1 MLKIGEFSK
10 LSRISIRMLRHY
22 DEAGIL
28 KPQSVDSVT
37 GYRFYGEQQLLHACK
52 IQTLRQ
58 MGFGV
63 NAIGEILSHYHDID
77 AQEAYLQAQKEYLL
91 QKQEILKGQLRLLDS
106 TMEWFRKG
114 GINMG
119 YEVTLKTLPKHYVI
133 SVRDVIPSYSVEG
146 LLWETLYR
154 EMQAQNIP
162 QNQSAMHMTVFYDG
176 EYRESDVDIAVQMTT
191 PSLMNVKLPLR
202 SEELPEVTYAGVVF
216 RGPYEQITQVT
227 MAIANWVAEHGYDWD
242 GNYFMIYHVSPAETE
257 NPAEYV
263 TEFCCPVKK
272 KK

>member
-1 MLKIGEFSK
+1 
-10 LSRISIRMLRHY
+10 
-22 DEAGIL
+22 
-28 KPQSVDSVT
+28 
-37 GYRFYGEQQLLHACK
+37 
-52 IQTLRQ
+52 
-58 MGFGV
+58 
-63 NAIGEILSHYHDID
+63 
-77 AQEAYLQAQKEYLL
+77 
-91 QKQEILKGQLRLLDS
+91 
-106 TMEWFRKG
+106 
-114 GINMG
+114 
-119 YEVTLKTLPKHYVI
+119 
-133 SVRDVIPSYSVEG
+133 
-146 LLWETLYR
+146 
-154 EMQAQNIP
+154 MQAQNIP

-191 PSLMNVKLPLR
+191 TSLMNVKLPLR

>member
-1 MLKIGEFSK
+1 MLKIGEFSR

-37 GYRFYGEQQLLHACK
+37 GYRFYAEQQLLHACK
-52 IQTLRQ
+52 IQILRQ

-63 NAIGEILSHYHDID
+63 NAIGEFLSHYHDIE
-77 AQEAYLQAQKEYLL
+77 AQEAFLQIQREHLM
-91 QKQEILKGQLRLLDS
+91 QKQKMLAGQLCLLDS
-106 TMEWFRKG
+106 TMEWLRKG

-119 YEVTLKTLPKHYVI
+119 YEVTLKTLPKRYVV
-133 SVRDVIPSYSVEG
+133 SVRDVIPSYSGEG
-146 LLWETLYR
+146 MLWEKLHQ
-154 EMQAQNIP
+154 EMYAQNIEV
-162 QNQSAMHMTVFYDG
+162 NMSAMRTTMFYDG
-176 EYRESDVDIAVQMTT
+176 EYRESDVDIAVQMTV
-191 PSLMNVKLPLR
+191 PSRMEVKLPLL
-202 SEELPEVTYAGVVF
+202 SEELPEVTYAGVLF

-227 MAIANWVAEHGYDWD
+227 MAIANWVAEQGYAWD

-257 NPAEYV
+257 NPEEYV

-272 KK
+272 RN

>member
-146 LLWETLYR
+146 L
-154 EMQAQNIP
+154 
-162 QNQSAMHMTVFYDG
+162 HMTVFYDG

>member
-91 QKQEILKGQLRLLDS
+91 QKTGNFERAASFAGQYYGMVSKGWYQ
-106 TMEWFRKG
+106 
-114 GINMG
+114 
-119 YEVTLKTLPKHYVI
+119 Y
-133 SVRDVIPSYSVEG
+133 G
-146 LLWETLYR
+146 L
-154 EMQAQNIP
+154 
-162 QNQSAMHMTVFYDG
+162 
-176 EYRESDVDIAVQMTT
+176 
-191 PSLMNVKLPLR
+191 
-202 SEELPEVTYAGVVF
+202 
-216 RGPYEQITQVT
+216 
-227 MAIANWVAEHGYDWD
+227 
-242 GNYFMIYHVSPAETE
+242 
-257 NPAEYV
+257 
-263 TEFCCPVKK
+263 
-272 KK
+272 